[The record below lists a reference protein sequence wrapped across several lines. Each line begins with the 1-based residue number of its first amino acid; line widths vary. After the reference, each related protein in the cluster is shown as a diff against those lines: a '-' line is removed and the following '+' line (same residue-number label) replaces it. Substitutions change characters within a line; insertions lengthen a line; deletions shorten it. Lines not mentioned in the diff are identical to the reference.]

1 MPDFE
6 KEQFKFPDEAEQKEA
21 KVEADEGF
29 EIEIE
34 DDTPPED
41 RGKKPSDPEFVAAVE
56 NDELEEYSDAAK
68 KKISQVRK
76 VMHDER
82 RAKEAALREQQEAIE
97 LARRILEE
105 NKQLKQRLSTGE
117 EHLINTYKESAEK
130 EVEMA
135 KREYREA
142 YEAGDTDRIIAANE
156 KLTEAKLKIQQ
167 AQRFVPQQRALQEEE
182 NEVKIPQQAQQRPQT
197 DTKAEKWR
205 EGNTWF
211 GQDEE
216 MTSLALGVHEKLVKE
231 NGMAYATTDEYY
243 KRIDATMRKRFPEY
257 FNEEVEVETKKPSV
271 VVAPATRSTS
281 SKKVKLKTSQI
292 NLAKKL
298 GITPEQYA
306 QEFLKTGA

>member
-6 KEQFKFPDEAEQKEA
+6 KEEFKFPDEAEQTEV

-41 RGKKPSDPEFVAAVE
+41 RGKKPSDPEFVAAAEV
-56 NDELEEYSDAAK
+56 DELEDYSDAAK

-82 RAKEAALREQQEAIE
+82 RAKEAALREQQEAVE

-105 NKQLKQRLSTGE
+105 NKQLKKRLTSGE
-117 EHLINTYKESAEK
+117 EQLISTYKDSALK

-156 KLTEAKLKIQQ
+156 KLTEAKMKVQQ
-167 AQRFVPQQRALQEEE
+167 ADRFVPTQATLQEEE
-182 NEVKIPQQAQQRPQT
+182 NEVKIPQQAQQRPQP

-205 EGNTWF
+205 ESNTWF

-257 FNEEVEVETKKPSV
+257 FNDEVEVETKKPSV

-298 GITPEQYA
+298 GLTPEQYA
-306 QEFLKTGA
+306 QELIKGGQ

>member
-1 MPDFE
+1 MPEFE
-6 KEQFKFPDEAEQKEA
+6 KEEFKFPDEQTEV

-68 KKISQVRK
+68 KKISQVK
-76 VMHDER
+76 KIMHDER
-82 RAKEAALREQQEAIE
+82 RAKEAAMREQQEAIE

-105 NKQLKQRLSTGE
+105 NKALKQRLSTGE
-117 EHLINTYKESAEK
+117 EQLISTYKDSAQK
-130 EVEMA
+130 EVDMA

-156 KLTEAKLKIQQ
+156 KLTEAKMKVQE
-167 AQRFVPQQRALQEEE
+167 ADRFVPTRSTLQEQE
-182 NEVKIPQQAQQRPQT
+182 NEVKIPQQVQQPTQT

-205 EGNTWF
+205 ESNTWF

-257 FNEEVEVETKKPSV
+257 FNDEVEVETKKPSV

-298 GITPEQYA
+298 GLTPEQYA
-306 QEFLKTGA
+306 QELIKGGQ

>member
-1 MPDFE
+1 
-6 KEQFKFPDEAEQKEA
+6 
-21 KVEADEGF
+21 
-29 EIEIE
+29 
-34 DDTPPED
+34 
-41 RGKKPSDPEFVAAVE
+41 
-56 NDELEEYSDAAK
+56 
-68 KKISQVRK
+68 
-76 VMHDER
+76 
-82 RAKEAALREQQEAIE
+82 
-97 LARRILEE
+97 
-105 NKQLKQRLSTGE
+105 
-117 EHLINTYKESAEK
+117 
-130 EVEMA
+130 MA
-135 KREYREA
+135 
-142 YEAGDTDRIIAANE
+142 E
-156 KLTEAKLKIQQ
+156 KLTEAKFKIRE

>member
-6 KEQFKFPDEAEQKEA
+6 KEQFKFPDEAEQTEA

-156 KLTEAKLKIQQ
+156 KLTEAKFKIRE

-298 GITPEQYA
+298 GLTPQQYA
-306 QEFLKTGA
+306 EELLKTGA

>member
-1 MPDFE
+1 MPDFD
-6 KEQFKFPDEAEQKEA
+6 KEEFKFPDEQTEV

-41 RGKKPSDPEFVAAVE
+41 RGKKPSDPDFVAAAE
-56 NDELEEYSDAAK
+56 SDELEDYSDAAK
-68 KKISQVRK
+68 KKISQVKK

-82 RAKEAALREQQEAIE
+82 RAKEAALREQQEAVD

-105 NKQLKQRLSTGE
+105 NKQLKKRLSTGE
-117 EHLINTYKESAEK
+117 EQLINTYKHSAQN

-142 YEAGDTDRIIAANE
+142 YEAGDTDRIISANE
-156 KLTEAKLKIQQ
+156 KLTEAKMKVQD
-167 AQRFVPQQRALQEEE
+167 ADRFVPTQNTLQEYE
-182 NEVKIPQQAQQRPQT
+182 NEVKITEQEQKRPQS
-197 DTKAEKWR
+197 DAKAEKWR
-205 EGNTWF
+205 ESNSWF

-243 KRIDATMRKRFPEY
+243 KRIDATMRKRFPEN
-257 FNEEVEVETKKPSV
+257 FNEEVEVETRKPSN

-292 NLAKKL
+292 SLAKKL
-298 GITPEQYA
+298 GLTPEQYA
-306 QEFLKTGA
+306 HELLKTGA

>member
-6 KEQFKFPDEAEQKEA
+6 KEQFKFPDEAEQTEA

-156 KLTEAKLKIQQ
+156 KLTEAKFKIRE

-243 KRIDATMRKRFPEY
+243 KRIDATMRKRSPEY

>member
-1 MPDFE
+1 MPEFE
-6 KEQFKFPDEAEQKEA
+6 KEEFKFPDEKEQTEV

-41 RGKKPSDPEFVAAVE
+41 RGKKPSDPEFVAAAE

-82 RAKEAALREQQEAIE
+82 RAKEAALREQQEAID

-117 EHLINTYKESAEK
+117 EQLIHSYKESAEK

-182 NEVKIPQQAQQRPQT
+182 NEVKIPQQAQQRPQP

-205 EGNTWF
+205 ESNTWF

-231 NGMAYATTDEYY
+231 NGMSYATTDEYY

-257 FNEEVEVETKKPSV
+257 FNDEVEVEAKKPSV

-298 GITPEQYA
+298 GLTPEQYA
-306 QEFLKTGA
+306 QELLKTGA

>member
-1 MPDFE
+1 MPDFQ
-6 KEQFKFPDEAEQKEA
+6 KEEFKFPDEQTEV

-41 RGKKPSDPEFVAAVE
+41 RGKKQSDPDFVAAAEV
-56 NDELEEYSDAAK
+56 DELEDYSDAAK

-82 RAKEAALREQQEAIE
+82 RAKEAAQREQQEAVD
-97 LARRILEE
+97 LARRIIEE

-117 EHLINTYKESAEK
+117 EQLITSYKDSAQK

-142 YEAGDTDRIIAANE
+142 YEAGDTDRIISANE
-156 KLTEAKLKIQQ
+156 KLTEAKMKVQN
-167 AQRFVPQQRALQEEE
+167 ADRFVPTQNTLQEYE
-182 NEVKIPQQAQQRPQT
+182 NEVKIPQQAQQRPQS

-243 KRIDATMRKRFPEY
+243 RRIDATMRKRFPEN
-257 FNEEVEVETKKPSV
+257 FNDEVEVETKKPSV

-298 GITPEQYA
+298 GLTPEQYA
-306 QEFLKTGA
+306 QELIKGGQ